1 MFKFIK
7 KLFKKKEPEE
17 DPNIIIEEEEKTK
30 QEIIYTIDKH
40 REEREKSMNEFYERI
55 EKELEVSMEE
65 YKNIQKRATKL
76 VKQLEEYQPL
86 KYVGV
91 IIALMIP
98 VFSTYKIKYGY
109 LINLIFLII
118 QVYFL
123 NKQINQ
129 SKEFKAINKELDDL
143 YKNFEEMQ

>member
-1 MFKFIK
+1 MSFTE
-7 KLFKKKEPEE
+7 KEKEIF
-17 DPNIIIEEEEKTK
+17 NKSLKIFREEK
-30 QEIIYTIDKH
+30 
-40 REEREKSMNEFYERI
+40 EKSMNEFYERI
-55 EKELEVSMEE
+55 EKELEVSTEE
-65 YKNIQKRATKL
+65 YKNIQGRVIKL

-86 KYVGV
+86 KYVGA

-98 VFSTYKIKYGY
+98 VSLTYKIKYGY

-129 SKEFKAINKELDDL
+129 SIEFKAINKELDDL
-143 YKNFEEMQ
+143 YKNYEEMQ

>member
-1 MFKFIK
+1 MSFTE
-7 KLFKKKEPEE
+7 KEKEIF
-17 DPNIIIEEEEKTK
+17 NKSLKIFREEK
-30 QEIIYTIDKH
+30 
-40 REEREKSMNEFYERI
+40 EKSMNEFYERI
-55 EKELEVSMEE
+55 EKELEVSTEE
-65 YKNIQKRATKL
+65 YKNIQRKVKKL

-86 KYVGV
+86 KYVGA

-98 VFSTYKIKYGY
+98 VSLTYKIKYGY

>member
-1 MFKFIK
+1 
-7 KLFKKKEPEE
+7 
-17 DPNIIIEEEEKTK
+17 
-30 QEIIYTIDKH
+30 
-40 REEREKSMNEFYERI
+40 
-55 EKELEVSMEE
+55 
-65 YKNIQKRATKL
+65 
-76 VKQLEEYQPL
+76 
-86 KYVGV
+86 
-91 IIALMIP
+91 MIP

-129 SKEFKAINKELDDL
+129 SKELKAINKELDDL

>member
-1 MFKFIK
+1 MSFTE
-7 KLFKKKEPEE
+7 KEKEIF
-17 DPNIIIEEEEKTK
+17 NKGLKIHREEEEK
-30 QEIIYTIDKH
+30 
-40 REEREKSMNEFYERI
+40 SMNKFYERI
-55 EKELEVSMEE
+55 EKELEVSVEE
-65 YKNIQKRATKL
+65 YKNIEGRVVKL

-86 KYVGV
+86 KYVGA

-98 VFSTYKIKYGY
+98 VSLTYKIKYGY
-109 LINLIFLII
+109 LINLIFLIM

-129 SKEFKAINKELDDL
+129 SKEFKALNKELDDL

>member
-1 MFKFIK
+1 MSFTE
-7 KLFKKKEPEE
+7 KE
-17 DPNIIIEEEEKTK
+17 K
-30 QEIIYTIDKH
+30 EIFNKGLKIY

-55 EKELEVSMEE
+55 EKELEVSTEE
-65 YKNIQKRATKL
+65 YENIQGRVIKL

-91 IIALMIP
+91 IIVLMIP

-129 SKEFKAINKELDDL
+129 SKKFKAINKELDDL

>member
-1 MFKFIK
+1 MSFTEKEKEIINK
-7 KLFKKKEPEE
+7 GLKINRKKKEKF
-17 DPNIIIEEEEKTK
+17 I
-30 QEIIYTIDKH
+30 H
-40 REEREKSMNEFYERI
+40 GFYERI
-55 EKELEVSMEE
+55 EKELEVSKEE
-65 YKNIQKRATKL
+65 YKNIEGRVIKL

-91 IIALMIP
+91 IIALMLP

>member
-1 MFKFIK
+1 MSFTE
-7 KLFKKKEPEE
+7 KEKEIF
-17 DPNIIIEEEEKTK
+17 NKSLKIFREEK
-30 QEIIYTIDKH
+30 
-40 REEREKSMNEFYERI
+40 EKSMNEFYKRI
-55 EKELEVSMEE
+55 EKELEVSTEE
-65 YKNIQKRATKL
+65 YKNIQVRVIKL
-76 VKQLEEYQPL
+76 AKQLEEYQPL
-86 KYVGV
+86 KYVGA

-129 SKEFKAINKELDDL
+129 SKEFKAIKKELDDL

>member
-1 MFKFIK
+1 
-7 KLFKKKEPEE
+7 
-17 DPNIIIEEEEKTK
+17 
-30 QEIIYTIDKH
+30 
-40 REEREKSMNEFYERI
+40 
-55 EKELEVSMEE
+55 MEE
-65 YKNIQKRATKL
+65 YKNIQKRVAKL
-76 VKQLEEYQPL
+76 VKKLQEYQPL

-98 VFSTYKIKYGY
+98 VSLTYKIKYGY

>member
-1 MFKFIK
+1 MSFTE
-7 KLFKKKEPEE
+7 KE
-17 DPNIIIEEEEKTK
+17 K
-30 QEIIYTIDKH
+30 EIFNKALKIY

-55 EKELEVSMEE
+55 EKELEVSTEE
-65 YKNIQKRATKL
+65 YKNIQVRVIKL
-76 VKQLEEYQPL
+76 LKQFEEYQPL
-86 KYVGV
+86 KYVGA

-98 VFSTYKIKYGY
+98 VSLTYKIKYGY

-129 SKEFKAINKELDDL
+129 SKEFNAIKKELDDL

>member
-1 MFKFIK
+1 MSFTE
-7 KLFKKKEPEE
+7 KE
-17 DPNIIIEEEEKTK
+17 K
-30 QEIIYTIDKH
+30 EIFNKALKIY
-40 REEREKSMNEFYERI
+40 REERKKSINEFYERI
-55 EKELEVSMEE
+55 EKELEVSTEE
-65 YKNIQKRATKL
+65 YKNIEGRVIKL

-86 KYVGV
+86 KYVGA

-98 VFSTYKIKYGY
+98 VSLTYKIKYGY

>member
-1 MFKFIK
+1 MSFTE
-7 KLFKKKEPEE
+7 KEKEIL
-17 DPNIIIEEEEKTK
+17 NKGLKIYREEK
-30 QEIIYTIDKH
+30 
-40 REEREKSMNEFYERI
+40 EKSMNKVYERI

-65 YKNIQKRATKL
+65 Y
-76 VKQLEEYQPL
+76 QPL
-86 KYVGV
+86 KYVGA

>member
-1 MFKFIK
+1 MSFTE
-7 KLFKKKEPEE
+7 KEKEIF
-17 DPNIIIEEEEKTK
+17 NKSLKIFREEK
-30 QEIIYTIDKH
+30 
-40 REEREKSMNEFYERI
+40 EKCMNEFYERI
-55 EKELEVSMEE
+55 EKELEVSTEE

-98 VFSTYKIKYGY
+98 VSLTYKIKYGY

>member
-1 MFKFIK
+1 MSFTEKEKEIFNKGLKINREEKEKFI
-7 KLFKKKEPEE
+7 
-17 DPNIIIEEEEKTK
+17 
-30 QEIIYTIDKH
+30 H
-40 REEREKSMNEFYERI
+40 GFYERI
-55 EKELEVSMEE
+55 EKELEVSTEE
-65 YKNIQKRATKL
+65 YKNIEGRVRKL

-98 VFSTYKIKYGY
+98 VSLTYKIKYGY

>member
-1 MFKFIK
+1 M
-7 KLFKKKEPEE
+7 LTDKEK
-17 DPNIIIEEEEKTK
+17 IIFNKGLDIYKEEKTK
-30 QEIIYTIDKH
+30 SLDIANK
-40 REEREKSMNEFYERI
+40 RI

-65 YKNIQKRATKL
+65 YKNIQKRVAKL
-76 VKQLEEYQPL
+76 VKKLQEYQPL
-86 KYVGV
+86 KYVGA
-91 IIALMIP
+91 IIALIIP
-98 VFSTYKIKYGY
+98 VSLKYKIKYGY

>member
-1 MFKFIK
+1 MSFTE
-7 KLFKKKEPEE
+7 KE
-17 DPNIIIEEEEKTK
+17 K
-30 QEIIYTIDKH
+30 EIFNKGLKIY

-98 VFSTYKIKYGY
+98 VSLTYKIVKG
-109 LINLIFLII
+109 
-118 QVYFL
+118 
-123 NKQINQ
+123 
-129 SKEFKAINKELDDL
+129 
-143 YKNFEEMQ
+143 

>member
-1 MFKFIK
+1 MSFTE
-7 KLFKKKEPEE
+7 KEKEIL
-17 DPNIIIEEEEKTK
+17 NKGLKIYREEK
-30 QEIIYTIDKH
+30 
-40 REEREKSMNEFYERI
+40 EKSMNKFYERI

-86 KYVGV
+86 KYVGA

-123 NKQINQ
+123 NKQIN
-129 SKEFKAINKELDDL
+129 
-143 YKNFEEMQ
+143 

>member
-1 MFKFIK
+1 MSFTE
-7 KLFKKKEPEE
+7 KE
-17 DPNIIIEEEEKTK
+17 K
-30 QEIIYTIDKH
+30 EIFNKGLKIY
-40 REEREKSMNEFYERI
+40 REENKKSINKVHERI
-55 EKELEVSMEE
+55 EKELEVSIEE
-65 YKNIQKRATKL
+65 YKNIQVRVIKL
-76 VKQLEEYQPL
+76 AKQFEEYQPL
-86 KYVGV
+86 KYVGA

-129 SKEFKAINKELDDL
+129 SKELKAINKELDDL

>member
-1 MFKFIK
+1 MQQ
-7 KLFKKKEPEE
+7 
-17 DPNIIIEEEEKTK
+17 EEKWRCSWRGYD
-30 QEIIYTIDKH
+30 IIVRVI
-40 REEREKSMNEFYERI
+40 
-55 EKELEVSMEE
+55 
-65 YKNIQKRATKL
+65 KL
-76 VKQLEEYQPL
+76 VKQLEEYQPQ
-86 KYVGV
+86 KYVGA

-98 VFSTYKIKYGY
+98 VSLTYKIKYGY

>member
-1 MFKFIK
+1 MSFTE
-7 KLFKKKEPEE
+7 KEKEIL
-17 DPNIIIEEEEKTK
+17 NKGLKIYREEK
-30 QEIIYTIDKH
+30 
-40 REEREKSMNEFYERI
+40 EKSMNKVYERI
-55 EKELEVSMEE
+55 EKELEVSM
-65 YKNIQKRATKL
+65 
-76 VKQLEEYQPL
+76 EEYQPL

-129 SKEFKAINKELDDL
+129 TKEFKAINKELDDL

>member
-1 MFKFIK
+1 MLNDKQK
-7 KLFKKKEPEE
+7 
-17 DPNIIIEEEEKTK
+17 IIFNKGLDIYKEEKTK
-30 QEIIYTIDKH
+30 SLDIANK
-40 REEREKSMNEFYERI
+40 RI

-65 YKNIQKRATKL
+65 YENIQGRVIKL

-98 VFSTYKIKYGY
+98 VSLTYKIKYGY
-109 LINLIFLII
+109 LINIIFLII

>member
-1 MFKFIK
+1 MSFTEKEKEIFNKGLKIYREEKEKFI
-7 KLFKKKEPEE
+7 
-17 DPNIIIEEEEKTK
+17 
-30 QEIIYTIDKH
+30 H
-40 REEREKSMNEFYERI
+40 GFYERI
-55 EKELEVSMEE
+55 EKELEVSTEE
-65 YKNIQKRATKL
+65 YKNIEGRVRKL

-86 KYVGV
+86 KYVGA

-98 VFSTYKIKYGY
+98 VSLTYKIKYGY

-129 SKEFKAINKELDDL
+129 SKEFKALNKELDDL

>member
-1 MFKFIK
+1 MSFTE
-7 KLFKKKEPEE
+7 KE
-17 DPNIIIEEEEKTK
+17 K
-30 QEIIYTIDKH
+30 EIFNKALKIY
-40 REEREKSMNEFYERI
+40 REERKKSINEFYERI
-55 EKELEVSMEE
+55 EKELEVSTEE
-65 YKNIQKRATKL
+65 YKNIQGRVIKL

-98 VFSTYKIKYGY
+98 VSLTYKIKYGY

>member
-1 MFKFIK
+1 MSFTE
-7 KLFKKKEPEE
+7 KEKEIL
-17 DPNIIIEEEEKTK
+17 NKGLKIYREEK
-30 QEIIYTIDKH
+30 
-40 REEREKSMNEFYERI
+40 EKSMNEFYERI
-55 EKELEVSMEE
+55 EKELEVSTEE
-65 YKNIQKRATKL
+65 YKNIQVRVIKL
-76 VKQLEEYQPL
+76 AKQLEEYQPL

-91 IIALMIP
+91 IIALMLP

>member
-1 MFKFIK
+1 MSFTE
-7 KLFKKKEPEE
+7 KE
-17 DPNIIIEEEEKTK
+17 K
-30 QEIIYTIDKH
+30 EIFNKALKIY
-40 REEREKSMNEFYERI
+40 REERKKSINEFYERI
-55 EKELEVSMEE
+55 EKELEVSTEE
-65 YKNIQKRATKL
+65 YKNIEGRVIKL

-86 KYVGV
+86 KYVGA

>member
-1 MFKFIK
+1 MSFTE
-7 KLFKKKEPEE
+7 KE
-17 DPNIIIEEEEKTK
+17 K
-30 QEIIYTIDKH
+30 EIFNKGLKIYK
-40 REEREKSMNEFYERI
+40 EEREKSINEFYERI
-55 EKELEVSMEE
+55 EKELEVSTEE
-65 YKNIQKRATKL
+65 YKNIQGRVIKL

-98 VFSTYKIKYGY
+98 VSLTYKIKYGY

-129 SKEFKAINKELDDL
+129 SKELKAINKELDDL

>member
-1 MFKFIK
+1 MSFTDKEKEIFNKGIK
-7 KLFKKKEPEE
+7 
-17 DPNIIIEEEEKTK
+17 
-30 QEIIYTIDKH
+30 IYK
-40 REEREKSMNEFYERI
+40 EERKKSMDKFYERI

-65 YKNIQKRATKL
+65 YKNIQGRVTKL
-76 VKQLEEYQPL
+76 AKKLEEYQPL

-109 LINLIFLII
+109 LINLIFLIL

-123 NKQINQ
+123 NKQINE
-129 SKEFKAINKELDDL
+129 SKEFKAISKELYDL
-143 YKNFEEMQ
+143 YENFEEMQ